1 MIQIL
6 AVADILH
13 QEVVLEDNF
22 ESKFEGWEL
31 IEDEDEHSFIK
42 DSHYWMENKSSTR
55 WMFYH
60 KKLPIPMKENF
71 IIRAKIQVIQNNNGY
86 GQYGLT
92 WGFNK
97 EHNLLNKFVVHSDCE
112 RFTITN
118 FQKNHEF
125 TTHRAVGKFEKDNF
139 SENEQFFSIVKL
151 ENYYYFFLNHY
162 DRPVYMVHSAQLA
175 LEGDRFGFY
184 VEPGMLIRCDKIV
197 VKRLIT
203 DNNFKGNP
211 WMPLGDNE
219 MPFGSEILRG

>member
-22 ESKFEGWEL
+22 DSGFEGWEI
-31 IEDEDEHSFIK
+31 IENEEEQSFIK
-42 DSHYWMENKSSTR
+42 DGHYWMSNKSSTR

-60 KKLPIPMKENF
+60 KKLPIPAKENF
-71 IIRAKIQVIQNNNGY
+71 MIRAKIQVIQNNNGF
-86 GQYGLT
+86 GQYGLV
-92 WGFNK
+92 WGFDNA
-97 EHNLLNKFVVHSDCE
+97 HQVLNKFVVNTDCE

-118 FQKNHEF
+118 FQKDYEF
-125 TTHRAVGKFEKDNF
+125 TTHRAVGVYEKDNF

-151 ENYYYFFLNHY
+151 DRYYYFFLNQY
-162 DRPVYMVHSAQLA
+162 DRPVYMVHSSQLP

-184 VEPGMLIRCDKIV
+184 VEPGIMIRCDKIE

-211 WMPLGDNE
+211 WMPLSEDE